1 MISAASV
8 RSGESVQHDK
18 SRQPATDGVN
28 EDNDEKL
35 DVAGVLVVVMTKLP
49 LWEIARRTD

>member
-8 RSGESVQHDK
+8 RSGESGQHDK